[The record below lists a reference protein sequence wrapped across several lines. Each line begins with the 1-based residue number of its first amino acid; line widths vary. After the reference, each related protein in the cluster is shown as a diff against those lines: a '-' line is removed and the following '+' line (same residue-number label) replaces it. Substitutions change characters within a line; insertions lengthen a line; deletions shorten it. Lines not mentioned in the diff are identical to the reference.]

1 MTSADSYISSRIP
14 RKQSWRQS
22 FDVKEVLSQDASEE
36 DQTEL
41 RRKEGKPGSEL
52 HTGPSAKNN
61 CKYVLVAHNIF

>member
-1 MTSADSYISSRIP
+1 MTSADSYISSPIP

-36 DQTEL
+36 NQTEL
-41 RRKEGKPGSEL
+41 RRKEGKRGSEL
-52 HTGPSAKNN
+52 HTGPSAKIN